1 MKENEYVTFCK
12 CGCGDGVVLKFD
24 TKDDELSL
32 QFVSDNFYVMQK
44 KGKMSF
50 REKIKRIWYI
60 ITGNIHPFKIIP
72 AHFSKTLPHFEK
84 TFSRNPLNYLLF
96 SDISLNFVSYKYK
109 IT

>member
-24 TKDDELSL
+24 TEDDELSL

-60 ITGNIHPFKIIP
+60 ITGKEYCYF
-72 AHFSKTLPHFEK
+72 
-84 TFSRNPLNYLLF
+84 
-96 SDISLNFVSYKYK
+96 DILIDKDELQKLKEFVARL
-109 IT
+109 